1 MTLIRPIRSMA
12 VIFTFCL
19 LVAGCGQN
27 PEQKLIGTWQLIGG
41 NKDIFEFLK
50 DGSFIVKSEK
60 NEIGSLESMK
70 GKWQVLSDGR
80 LKMDV
85 SGKLG
90 LTASQVVKLTFERK
104 EMIFTDGKGKS
115 TRLINLK

>member
-1 MTLIRPIRSMA
+1 
-12 VIFTFCL
+12 
-19 LVAGCGQN
+19 
-27 PEQKLIGTWQLIGG
+27 
-41 NKDIFEFLK
+41 
-50 DGSFIVKSEK
+50 
-60 NEIGSLESMK
+60 
-70 GKWQVLSDGR
+70 
-80 LKMDV
+80 MDV